1 MTKLDKNGVIEVDDI
16 FYDTHDIDGMFRL
29 QMELFKEK
37 GIIASIEECI
47 NIWHNHSSD
56 LAANWLDVPEN
67 YILESIESQY
77 QFTSFEDYSK
87 NN

>member
-1 MTKLDKNGVIEVDDI
+1 MTKLDKNGFIEVDDI
-16 FYDTHDIDGMFRL
+16 FYDTHDIEAMFRL

-56 LAANWLDVPEN
+56 LSANWLDVPEN
-67 YILESIESQY
+67 NILPNIERQY